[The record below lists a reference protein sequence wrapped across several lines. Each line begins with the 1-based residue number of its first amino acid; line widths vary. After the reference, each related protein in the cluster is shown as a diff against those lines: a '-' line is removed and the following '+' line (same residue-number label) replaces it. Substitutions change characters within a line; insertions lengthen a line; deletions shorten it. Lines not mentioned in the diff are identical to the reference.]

1 MKPVFIG
8 GCPRS
13 GTTLLGTLIGAHPQ
27 CCSVPE
33 SQFKVESL
41 RGLPPAPEPPQAL
54 RALHMALRA
63 SRFSSWKFAAERLGQ
78 DCGDS
83 LDSYPELIDRLVVAY
98 AELAGDRE
106 ANRWVDSTPSNK
118 NYFPTLLRLFPD
130 ARAIHIVRDG
140 RAVANS
146 VMMRDWGPNT
156 VISAAWWWLAH
167 LSHGLAAELSLPSD
181 RIRRVRYEAL
191 VNQPKETLVDICEWL
206 DLEYSDRMLDSRFYT
221 VDSRA
226 AVFNPLTR
234 QAPRQ
239 DRAEAWR
246 QSLSARQVEVFEAES
261 KEMLTYLGYSMD
273 YGSRA
278 RGATLLEKSRM
289 AIAEL
294 YLGAARAIAFQTRRL
309 RWAHSRNRTATS

>member
-1 MKPVFIG
+1 MKPIFIG

-13 GTTLLGTLIGAHPQ
+13 GTTLLGTIIGAHPH

-41 RGLPPAPEPPQAL
+41 RGLPPDPEPAQAI
-54 RALHMALRA
+54 RALQMALRA
-63 SRFSSWKFAAERLGQ
+63 PRFRSWKPAVERLRQ
-78 DCGDS
+78 DCDDS
-83 LDSYPELIDRLVVAY
+83 PGTYAGLIDRLVVAY
-98 AELAGDRE
+98 AELSGKRE

-118 NYFPTLLRLFPD
+118 NCFPTLFRLFPD

-156 VISAAWWWLAH
+156 VITAAWWWLGH
-167 LSHGLAAELSLPSD
+167 LSHGLAAEQSVPSD

-191 VNQPKETLVDICEWL
+191 VSRPKETLVDICEWL
-206 DLEYSDRMLDSRFYT
+206 DLDYSDRMLDSRFYT
-221 VDSRA
+221 VDYMA

-234 QAPRQ
+234 QIPRE

-289 AIAEL
+289 ALAEL
-294 YLGAARAIAFQTRRL
+294 SLGCAHTIAFQTRRL
-309 RWAHSRNRTATS
+309 RWAHSRNRTATP